1 MKYYYEDKWVTIYHG
16 DCREILP
23 QLDVKVDLVLT
34 DPPYGCS
41 NDKDDVLDLS
51 VFDKVVVK
59 MTDGSGLFCFCGQET
74 IDLFMAKLRQL
85 QLAWLNT
92 IVWRYDNTIPRER
105 FRFAI
110 SYDPVLFYSKGKLK
124 HFDLDSVRVP
134 YKSKERLRNPVY
146 KNGKPWYPNPL
157 GALRKDVWEV
167 PAVTSPAYTNEKV
180 AHKWQKPIEL
190 LKPMILATTSE
201 GDLILDPFLGS
212 GTTCY
217 CAKKLNRYSIGIEI
231 EEKYCEIAAKRC
243 MQESFEF
250 DIPTKKQDEIQ
261 QEPMRLD
268 L

>member
-23 QLDVKVDLVLT
+23 QLDVKVDLV
-34 DPPYGCS
+34 
-41 NDKDDVLDLS
+41 
-51 VFDKVVVK
+51 
-59 MTDGSGLFCFCGQET
+59 
-74 IDLFMAKLRQL
+74 
-85 QLAWLNT
+85 
-92 IVWRYDNTIPRER
+92 
-105 FRFAI
+105 
-110 SYDPVLFYSKGKLK
+110 
-124 HFDLDSVRVP
+124 
-134 YKSKERLRNPVY
+134 
-146 KNGKPWYPNPL
+146 
-157 GALRKDVWEV
+157 
-167 PAVTSPAYTNEKV
+167 VTSPPFNIGNNQHTGNHKHKCYDDNLPENEYQSQQVEVLSLTKSICNPL
-180 AHKWQKPIEL
+180 ASLWYQHKNRIKEGISITPYQWL
-190 LKPMILATTSE
+190 LKTNWIIKQEINWFNGSQNFDKCRFYPMTERIYWLSNSIETKFENKVNKHDDWHITPE
-201 GDLILDPFLGS
+201 GTDKQHTRSYPEELVGNIIACYPSSDLILDPFLGS